1 MIRGWIRRAGML
13 GCAGLMAAAPWLN
26 LAPARKALPDAGDLF
41 GYVYQLVARTF
52 ASLEVDR
59 LAAAL
64 LLAACLWLCRRFLFR
79 KPAGTG
85 VGEYGLC
92 AFFSLMTLLCT
103 AVRTQDTVAVL
114 WENAF
119 QVCKAG
125 LFLAGMYLIFLM
137 LLRALRKG
145 LEKGR
150 QAGLPSSLSGLR
162 RYDTFWRLFAVIA
175 AAWLPQILIR
185 YPGVLMWDSYMQIK
199 QFMGEAER
207 ISSHPP
213 FGTLVYGLLAWLG
226 EAAGNRN
233 LVYFVFTLLQCAA
246 YIAVLS
252 YTLCVMRRLGAPGWV
267 RLTALLLY
275 ALSPCYAGWATVIA
289 KDTMFQIPFLL
300 MVTLLWEFA
309 REREAFFES
318 WRRPALLG
326 LSFLVMALS
335 RHNGLPLAAAVL
347 AVMLMMVLRR
357 RERRRAA
364 ARLLACGALSLVLAV
379 GVEAAISAALGIRDR
394 YMQDIMSL
402 PFQQTARVV
411 KLHGEEIPREEREI
425 IDRVLDYDSLAE
437 GYNDWYADAVK
448 DTYRQTATAE
458 DRRAYWGVWWRQLC
472 RWPTEYLDAALHMN
486 GVLFDLRSNEPMY
499 ISFSDMALDT
509 YVYPWSFNDMTMYD
523 REALVPLSSAQRAL
537 TEWYMDFDKLPL
549 IGLCASMS
557 FNVLL
562 TLALLYQCVTERR
575 RNILPVFLPALATLL
590 VCLFSP
596 VVYLRYALPLIGSVP
611 VALAACAARL
621 DKGARRSL

>member
-1 MIRGWIRRAGML
+1 MIKGWIRRAGML

-26 LAPARKALPDAGDLF
+26 LAPARKALPDAQSLF
-41 GYVYQLVARTF
+41 GYVYQLIARTF

-114 WENAF
+114 WDNAF

-233 LVYFVFTLLQCAA
+233 LVYFGFTLLQCAA

-275 ALSPCYAGWATVIA
+275 G
-289 KDTMFQIPFLL
+289 PF
-300 MVTLLWEFA
+300 
-309 REREAFFES
+309 
-318 WRRPALLG
+318 ALLRG
-326 LSFLVMALS
+326 LGDGDRQGHHVPDFVFAD
-335 RHNGLPLAAAVL
+335 GDA
-347 AVMLMMVLRR
+347 
-357 RERRRAA
+357 
-364 ARLLACGALSLVLAV
+364 AV
-379 GVEAAISAALGIRDR
+379 GVFAGSEGI
-394 YMQDIMSL
+394 L
-402 PFQQTARVV
+402 
-411 KLHGEEIPREEREI
+411 
-425 IDRVLDYDSLAE
+425 
-437 GYNDWYADAVK
+437 
-448 DTYRQTATAE
+448 
-458 DRRAYWGVWWRQLC
+458 
-472 RWPTEYLDAALHMN
+472 
-486 GVLFDLRSNEPMY
+486 
-499 ISFSDMALDT
+499 
-509 YVYPWSFNDMTMYD
+509 
-523 REALVPLSSAQRAL
+523 
-537 TEWYMDFDKLPL
+537 
-549 IGLCASMS
+549 
-557 FNVLL
+557 
-562 TLALLYQCVTERR
+562 
-575 RNILPVFLPALATLL
+575 
-590 VCLFSP
+590 
-596 VVYLRYALPLIGSVP
+596 
-611 VALAACAARL
+611 
-621 DKGARRSL
+621 